1 MTTKDFFEN
10 ASKGILTN
18 DMIIY
23 AQAQMLK
30 YDEANKRNRKV
41 AVADDGVSIDDL
53 RRQILEIV
61 NASDGVL
68 AKDMA
73 KQIGVTS
80 ARIGHTCAKMEK
92 EGLIVSAPYKER
104 NKGPVNMYF
113 PINIWPKIFSKTF
126 AKPLDKRHEMCYNI
140 YVSKGAEP
148 TQTEKE

>member
-73 KQIGVTS
+73 KDEGKGGIQLTTHVANLRAQTLYESAGFVCKGVCKN
-80 ARIGHTCAKMEK
+80 G
-92 EGLIVSAPYKER
+92 
-104 NKGPVNMYF
+104 
-113 PINIWPKIFSKTF
+113 
-126 AKPLDKRHEMCYNI
+126 
-140 YVSKGAEP
+140 
-148 TQTEKE
+148 TELFYLLNFRK

>member
-1 MTTKDFFEN
+1 MTNKEFFAN
-10 ASKGILTN
+10 ASEGILTN

-30 YDEANKRNRKV
+30 YAEANKQNRKV

-61 NASDGVL
+61 NSSDGVL

-80 ARIGHTCAKMEK
+80 ARIGHTCANLEK

-104 NKGPVNMYF
+104 NRAPVNMYF
-113 PINIWPKIFSKTF
+113 SISS
-126 AKPLDKRHEMCYNI
+126 
-140 YVSKGAEP
+140 VS
-148 TQTEKE
+148 

>member
-41 AVADDGVSIDDL
+41 AVADDGISIDDL

-61 NASDGVL
+61 NSSDGVL
-68 AKDMA
+68 AKAMA

-92 EGLIVSAPYKER
+92 EGLLVSAPYKER
-104 NKGPVNMYF
+104 NRAPVNMYF
-113 PINIWPKIFSKTF
+113 PINI
-126 AKPLDKRHEMCYNI
+126 
-140 YVSKGAEP
+140 
-148 TQTEKE
+148 